1 MAREFKREKPLSID
15 KLAKPA
21 LIVCVVAILWSLG
34 KSIFSADTI
43 HRYSPLDS
51 LQMSSL
57 FSPSSSPSVVLC
69 LSESEMEKGTQ
80 LNSAFYDAS
89 LNPDLSTVVT
99 FITLDC
105 ESKMLNGDVINQK
118 YSLDLTIKPAT
129 VFMTNS
135 PGSKKIIKFKGSDL
149 KSGAHLSKA
158 IRHFSSPRSTKI
170 KRTGDLQPL
179 CLDLPYCL
187 AILKSGD
194 YTSDFKEAVKNVIL
208 KYPEVAVVNLD
219 SDLMELKGVE
229 GNAEAGS
236 TYIDNSSRLV
246 MFRNDPILE
255 YKFYPISDVKGLSDW
270 VEEGLDCEGCGFR
283 LGGEGVKGIS
293 RTKRSR
299 ERAKKRRVEGERGG
313 LGEGK
318 KKKEKKGGGLFGN
331 KKKGDT
337 PPPPPESTGGDSKD
351 DRKAERARRK
361 KAQEAERKAAYD
373 ALSEEEKEAEDR
385 KKEMERKRRI
395 EEEIRRNAFEESDEG
410 ARGGEVEEEEEEEE
424 EEEVMDLD

>member
-229 GNAEAGS
+229 E
-236 TYIDNSSRLV
+236 
-246 MFRNDPILE
+246 
-255 YKFYPISDVKGLSDW
+255 K
-270 VEEGLDCEGCGFR
+270 
-283 LGGEGVKGIS
+283 
-293 RTKRSR
+293 
-299 ERAKKRRVEGERGG
+299 EGE
-313 LGEGK
+313 E
-318 KKKEKKGGGLFGN
+318 GGGLFGN